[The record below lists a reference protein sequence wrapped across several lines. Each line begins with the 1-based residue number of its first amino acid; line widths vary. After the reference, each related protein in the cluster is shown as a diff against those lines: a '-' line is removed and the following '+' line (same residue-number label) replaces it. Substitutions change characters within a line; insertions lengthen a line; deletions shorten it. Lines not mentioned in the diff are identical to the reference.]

1 MPQGPQHPH
10 EGEPIM
16 GILKSDDPSRLLDK
30 LTHSA
35 RRVCLALALAL
46 PLTLGLAVGFVQ
58 AAAPTA
64 AVPALGSAS
73 NFAVLSAAPNAAG
86 VVACTT
92 STVKGNVGSSG
103 AAASVVQVGCA
114 ITGTVVAPVSAKVLS
129 DFNNAYNKYAAIPC
143 TGSLNTAYTGATLTL
158 TPGVYCSFAA
168 VTLTDTTL
176 TLNGLGNANAVWIFK
191 IGTAGTGALTGTN
204 FSIVL
209 AGGAQARNVSWRL
222 AQAATLTDSNFIGT
236 ILAGAAITIT
246 RGTFT
251 GNALAKATVT
261 LTDAS
266 LVGVAGSTGPTPKPT
281 PKPHHGHHHHHPG
294 PCRI

>member
-1 MPQGPQHPH
+1 MPQGPQHPD

-114 ITGTVVAPVSAKVLS
+114 ITGTVVAPV
-129 DFNNAYNKYAAIPC
+129 
-143 TGSLNTAYTGATLTL
+143 
-158 TPGVYCSFAA
+158 
-168 VTLTDTTL
+168 
-176 TLNGLGNANAVWIFK
+176 
-191 IGTAGTGALTGTN
+191 
-204 FSIVL
+204 
-209 AGGAQARNVSWRL
+209 
-222 AQAATLTDSNFIGT
+222 
-236 ILAGAAITIT
+236 
-246 RGTFT
+246 
-251 GNALAKATVT
+251 
-261 LTDAS
+261 
-266 LVGVAGSTGPTPKPT
+266 
-281 PKPHHGHHHHHPG
+281 
-294 PCRI
+294 

>member
-1 MPQGPQHPH
+1 MDNPETNDQ
-10 EGEPIM
+10 
-16 GILKSDDPSRLLDK
+16 SRHLATLA
-30 LTHSA
+30 HSA

-46 PLTLGLAVGFVQ
+46 PLTLGMMVGVAQ
-58 AAAPTA
+58 ASTKPATA
-64 AVPALGSAS
+64 PALGSAAS
-73 NFAVLSAAPNAAG
+73 FAVLSAAPNAAG

-129 DFNNAYNKYAAIPC
+129 DFNNAYNSYAAIPC
-143 TGSLNTAYTGATLTL
+143 TGSLDPAYTGATLTL
-158 TPGVYCSFAA
+158 TPGVYCSAAA

-176 TLNGLGNANAVWIFK
+176 TLNGQGNANASWIFK
-191 IGTAGTGALTGTN
+191 IGTGGTGALTGTN
-204 FSIVL
+204 FTIVL
-209 AGGAQARNVSWRL
+209 AGGAQARNVSWWL
-222 AQAATLTDSNFIGT
+222 AEAATMTDSNFKGT

-261 LTDAS
+261 LTDTS
-266 LVGVAGSTGPTPKPT
+266 LVGVAGSTGPIPSPKPT
-281 PKPHHGHHHHHPG
+281 PKPHDDDHHHHHAG
-294 PCRI
+294 PRHC

>member
-1 MPQGPQHPH
+1 
-10 EGEPIM
+10 
-16 GILKSDDPSRLLDK
+16 
-30 LTHSA
+30 
-35 RRVCLALALAL
+35 
-46 PLTLGLAVGFVQ
+46 
-58 AAAPTA
+58 
-64 AVPALGSAS
+64 
-73 NFAVLSAAPNAAG
+73 
-86 VVACTT
+86 
-92 STVKGNVGSSG
+92 
-103 AAASVVQVGCA
+103 
-114 ITGTVVAPVSAKVLS
+114 
-129 DFNNAYNKYAAIPC
+129 
-143 TGSLNTAYTGATLTL
+143 
-158 TPGVYCSFAA
+158 

-222 AQAATLTDSNFIGT
+222 AQAATLTDSNFMGT